1 MMNCLLHVQVHEQVH
16 NTLELEE
23 IYIPFPTGQLQLPQG
38 A

>member
-16 NTLELEE
+16 NIQELEV
-23 IYIPFPTGQLQLPQG
+23 IYIPFPIGQLQLPRG